1 MHFSDVLLFFL
12 FICSLQ
18 QEVNWD
24 ISLKLTYAINV
35 IGGDTVIDG
44 YYLNQGSLQLCD
56 TDLSAQNPEYCEFQR
71 FFEDDVSR
79 ALNIS
84 SYRVR
89 ILFVKQAAYDA
100 VLVHFRMMPQMR
112 NSQEVT
118 AAVAIANLVLQVNDM
133 NSELY
138 KGNVTIRVDSLWVT
152 SIIIAI
158 KY

>member
-1 MHFSDVLLFFL
+1 LIRALK
-12 FICSLQ
+12 

-56 TDLSAQNPEYCEFQR
+56 TDLSSQNTEYCEFQR

-89 ILFVKQAAYDA
+89 ILFIKQAAYDA
-100 VLVHFRMMPQMR
+100 VLVHFRIMPQMR
-112 NSQEVT
+112 DSQEHT

-138 KGNVTIRVDSLWVT
+138 KGNVTIRVDSLWVIL
-152 SIIIAI
+152 SSLQ
-158 KY
+158 